1 MHEHVS
7 HVQMKRNH
15 GNMNQNAQIA
25 WFLSI
30 HVILTRGLI
39 AVKNLEDVAFEMYT
53 NSAKLFDLNEQ
64 YFSFLRVPVHISVFE
79 FHFFLWL

>member
-25 WFLSI
+25 RFLSI

-39 AVKNLEDVAFEMYT
+39 AVTNLDDVAFEMYT
-53 NSAKLFDLNEQ
+53 NSAKLFDLHEQ
-64 YFSFLRVPVHISVFE
+64 CLFFVFCVFRFIFRCLNFIFL
-79 FHFFLWL
+79 